1 MRFSD
6 MVQQEFEHYTVPES
20 EENKIT
26 YSNWQVVKQ
35 RTFSAQHRPDGSVAF
50 RY

>member
-6 MVQQEFEHYTVPES
+6 MVEQEFEHYAVPVA
-20 EENKIT
+20 EETKIS

-35 RTFSAQHRPDGSVAF
+35 RTLSAQHGPDGASQF
-50 RY
+50 QY